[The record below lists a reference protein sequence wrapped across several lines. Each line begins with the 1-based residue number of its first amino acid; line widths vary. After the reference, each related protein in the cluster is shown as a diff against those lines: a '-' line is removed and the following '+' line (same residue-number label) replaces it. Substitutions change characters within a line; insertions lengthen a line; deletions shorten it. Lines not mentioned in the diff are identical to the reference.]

1 MKFWRIA
8 GYHGTDQIW
17 SRDIPVGSMT
27 ERQLESLLRCLAA
40 CAGLTLDEMPGAFAK
55 RGTKI
60 ATTLLDV
67 HRDRVNYTFMCGSNP
82 HFVACIVEHD

>member
-1 MKFWRIA
+1 MEMFWS
-8 GYHGTDQIW
+8 HE
-17 SRDIPVGSMT
+17 IPVGIMS

-40 CAGLTLDEMPGAFAK
+40 SSGLTLDEMPGAFAK

-67 HRDRVNYTFMCGSNP
+67 HRDRVNYTLMCGSNP
-82 HFVACIVEHD
+82 HFVACVVDHD